1 MKLKEKEMTDT
12 QRLTIKVE
20 RLEEK
25 IKELQKNCQLQV
37 VIERQEQRTK
47 QLEEEVRRMKD

>member
-1 MKLKEKEMTDT
+1 MEKVFQVKLKEKEMTET

-25 IKELQKNCQLQV
+25 IKELQNNCQL
-37 VIERQEQRTK
+37 
-47 QLEEEVRRMKD
+47 